1 MFDFILISENDMKSL
16 MDTLNMPAC
25 YKHVTPLMF
34 VDSFLSF
41 KHVPIETH
49 GIYPWLSVVVLDL
62 LGISMEFP

>member
-1 MFDFILISENDMKSL
+1 MFYFILISENEMKSL

-41 KHVPIETH
+41 KHVLIKTQ
-49 GIYPWLSVVVLDL
+49 G
-62 LGISMEFP
+62 